1 MTLADNPPEIDTLQA
16 LAKTADYFMKTK
28 GIYGIRLFVRD
39 GVELH
44 REGNEVTW
52 CSTLTEE
59 ALRFARRAVSSGN
72 LVMRLMLEECTVVMQ
87 QEPGLLAIIVVETG
101 HPITKSMRRMIRR
114 QARHVEAPGPKEA
127 PRATNQKNE
136 GG

>member
-1 MTLADNPPEIDTLQA
+1 MTLADNSPKIDTLQA
-16 LAKTADYFMKTK
+16 LANTADYFMRKK

-39 GVELH
+39 GVEFH
-44 REGNEVTW
+44 REGNEVPW

-59 ALRFARRAVSSGN
+59 ALRFARMAVSSGN

-87 QEPGLLAIIVVETG
+87 QEPGVLAVVVVETG

-114 QARHVEAPGPKEA
+114 QARHVEAPA
-127 PRATNQKNE
+127 S
-136 GG
+136 